1 VLALHHQ
8 VVVTGLRGIWA
19 WAVDEVEWEVVEQV
33 QTVQLAQVQ
42 VVVAAVVLLEQV
54 ELVAAV

>member
-42 VVVAAVVLLEQV
+42 VVVAVTGHQVLADQA
-54 ELVAAV
+54 VAA